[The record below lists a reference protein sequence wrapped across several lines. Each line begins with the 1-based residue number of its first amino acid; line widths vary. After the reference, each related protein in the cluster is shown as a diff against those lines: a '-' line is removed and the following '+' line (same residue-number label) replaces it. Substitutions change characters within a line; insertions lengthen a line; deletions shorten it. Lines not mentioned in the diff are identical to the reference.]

1 MTELRFTTDIEIDR
15 PAAEVWGVLA
25 DYARDAEWRAAVVA
39 MVPSP
44 AGLVREGTTTT
55 EDLRLGGH
63 RYHSDGV
70 VTAVEPGVRFTWR
83 TTAGAN
89 ASGARS
95 VEALGPDRC
104 RVRLELTVRP
114 ARFERLLRPV
124 LAPMLRSNLRADA
137 AHLRTLLETVPV
149 AA

>member
-1 MTELRFTTDIEIDR
+1 MTELRCTAAIEIDR
-15 PAAEVWGVLA
+15 PADEVWRVVA
-25 DYARDAEWRAAVVA
+25 DYARDAEWRTAVIA

-55 EDLRLGGH
+55 EDLRVGGR

-70 VTAVEPGVRFTWR
+70 VTAVEPGARFTWH
-83 TTAGAN
+83 TTAGAD
-89 ASGARS
+89 ASGSRS

-114 ARFERLLRPV
+114 SGLERLLRPV
-124 LAPMLRSNLRADA
+124 LAPVLRANLRADA
-137 AHLRTLLETVPV
+137 AHLRDLVEAVP
-149 AA
+149 AAA